1 MAFIICDHYVVTV
14 YISEFGSLSLIF
26 HGRFVACAI
35 CSDHHYQYYTGY
47 SDIIASILICRSFCG
62 QNGVI
67 LHDALMYTLSL
78 NHENEK
84 DRKTFVKILNYCKD
98 INRTVGIEKIEY
110 AFSTSP
116 WIITTERGD
125 EFEKDIYIDVYDF
138 EDETLEYWR
147 VLRYAIAYKTDEG
160 VHHLKSDY
168 RPGSCNGSCGYVTTS
183 AVMTDEMKQKIYSMG
198 LIPALYESGSYHEN
212 WIYAVGILPKFL
224 TQIKND
230 ENLKDTIFFNCKF

>member
-1 MAFIICDHYVVTV
+1 MRKSFLDKVVSESINRIITE
-14 YISEFGSLSLIF
+14 SEMDFGNLYELKD
-26 HGRFVACAI
+26 G
-35 CSDHHYQYYTGY
+35 
-47 SDIIASILICRSFCG
+47 SDITKHVMDYINWSQRGQKDPSFSILASK
-62 QNGVI
+62 

-125 EFEKDIYIDVYDF
+125 EFEKEIYIDVYDF

-230 ENLKDTIFFNCKF
+230 ENLKDTIFLDCKF